1 LVEVVEEEDRR
12 MQRDGGTPPAPR
24 PDGKGKGGGGLESA
38 EQAIN
43 DLEDVIPVNQGR
55 LAAYEVGKQIGS
67 GKFSVVF
74 RARAPDGKNVAL
86 KKIQIFDIMDAKSR
100 NKCLR
105 EVRMLQTIS
114 QHVNLVEY
122 LDAFIENNELHIV
135 FEWAENGDL
144 KRLLRK
150 VMRAVHPAPQ
160 AAQYI
165 HHIPN

>member
-1 LVEVVEEEDRR
+1 MEEEEEEEEEEDRR

-24 PDGKGKGGGGLESA
+24 PDGKGKGGGGGL
-38 EQAIN
+38 QAIN

-55 LAAYEVGKQIGS
+55 LATYEVGKQIGS

-150 VMRAVHPAPQ
+150 VMRAVHPAPE
-160 AAQYI
+160 AATYTHQ
-165 HHIPN
+165 IPK